1 MSKIAITAEQFKN
14 KATRLIDIPGFEE
27 GELITV
33 LIKPVSIL
41 QMMNNGVIANEL
53 LATVLELFGEN
64 QGKDLKPE
72 DIFKDG
78 DSVTILTQMMN
89 KVCQEVLVEP
99 KYEEIAEY
107 LTDEQK
113 QSIFEQ
119 ASGKT
124 IHTLYSRVVKYLML

>member
-89 KVCQEVLVEP
+89 KVCEEVLVEP

-119 ASGKT
+119 ASGTKQF
-124 IHTLYSRVVKYLML
+124 IPSIQE

>member
-53 LATVLELFGEN
+53 LSTVLELFGEN

-99 KYEEIAEY
+99 KYDEIAEY

-119 ASGKT
+119 ASGTKQF
-124 IHTLYSRVVKYLML
+124 IPSIQE

>member
-99 KYEEIAEY
+99 KYDEIAEY

-119 ASGKT
+119 ASGTKQF
-124 IHTLYSRVVKYLML
+124 IPSIQE

>member
-89 KVCQEVLVEP
+89 KVCEEVLVEP
-99 KYEEIAEY
+99 KYCEIAEY

-119 ASGKT
+119 ASGTKQF
-124 IHTLYSRVVKYLML
+124 IPSVQE

>member
-1 MSKIAITAEQFKN
+1 MRMSKIAITAEQFKN

-99 KYEEIAEY
+99 KYDEIAEY

-119 ASGKT
+119 ASGTKQF
-124 IHTLYSRVVKYLML
+124 IPSIQE

>member
-14 KATRLIDIPGFEE
+14 KATRLIDIPGFED

-53 LATVLELFGEN
+53 LATVVELFDD
-64 QGKDLKPE
+64 KKE
-72 DIFKDG
+72 DIKTEEVFNDPEMFKG
-78 DSVTILTQMMN
+78 LTEMMN
-89 KVCQEVLVEP
+89 KVCEEVLVEP
-99 KYEEIAEY
+99 KYCDISEF
-107 LTDEQK
+107 LTDAQK

-119 ASGKT
+119 ASGTKQF
-124 IHTLYSRVVKYLML
+124 IPSVQE

>member
-64 QGKDLKPE
+64 QGKELKPE

-119 ASGKT
+119 ASGTKQF
-124 IHTLYSRVVKYLML
+124 IPSIQE

>member
-14 KATRLIDIPGFEE
+14 KATRLIDIPGFED

-53 LATVLELFGEN
+53 LTTVLELFGEN
-64 QGKDLKPE
+64 KGKELKPE

-78 DSVTILTQMMN
+78 DSVSILTDMMN
-89 KVCQEVLVEP
+89 KVCQEVLVQP

-119 ASGKT
+119 SSGTKQF
-124 IHTLYSRVVKYLML
+124 IPSIQE

>member
-119 ASGKT
+119 ASGTKQF
-124 IHTLYSRVVKYLML
+124 IPSVQE

>member
-119 ASGKT
+119 ASGTKQF
-124 IHTLYSRVVKYLML
+124 IPSIQE